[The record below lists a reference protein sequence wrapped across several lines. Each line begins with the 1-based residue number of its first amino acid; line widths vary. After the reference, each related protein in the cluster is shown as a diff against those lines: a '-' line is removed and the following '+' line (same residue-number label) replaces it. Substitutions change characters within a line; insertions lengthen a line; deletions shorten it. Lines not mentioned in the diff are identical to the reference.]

1 MEAVRGP
8 LPEERGGEALDV
20 IFIEAL
26 RVDTVIGVYDWE
38 RRIRQPVVIDLEMGA
53 DVAAA
58 AANDDVADTL
68 DYKSVSKR
76 VRQFVEESGFF
87 LVETL
92 TERIAALVLDE
103 FSVPWVRVRLNK
115 VGALRGAAGVGIV
128 IERARGDRTRD
139 DAPRGAPSLNE
150 VGALRGAA
158 GVGIVIERARGDRTR
173 DDLPRGAARPR

>member
-1 MEAVRGP
+1 MPRARRAPRKCGQVGRPGKIG
-8 LPEERGGEALDV
+8 ERTLDI

-26 RVDTVIGVYDWE
+26 RVETVIGVYDWE

-53 DVAAA
+53 DVARA

-68 DYKSVSKR
+68 DYKAVSKR
-76 VRQFVEESGFF
+76 VQQFVGESSFL

-128 IERARGDRTRD
+128 VERGRKPEESSA
-139 DAPRGAPSLNE
+139 
-150 VGALRGAA
+150 
-158 GVGIVIERARGDRTR
+158 
-173 DDLPRGAARPR
+173 

>member
-1 MEAVRGP
+1 MHSRLRGNTIVGVSGVMP
-8 LPEERGGEALDV
+8 AETRVHGARSNASGWTRRHAARRGAIGGDRTLDI

-26 RVDTVIGVYDWE
+26 RVETVIGVYDWE

-53 DVAAA
+53 DVARA

-68 DYKSVSKR
+68 DYKAVSKR
-76 VRQFVEESGFF
+76 VQQFVGESSFL

-103 FSVPWVRVRLNK
+103 FPVPWVRIRLNK

-128 IERARGDRTRD
+128 VERGRKPAESS
-139 DAPRGAPSLNE
+139 A
-150 VGALRGAA
+150 
-158 GVGIVIERARGDRTR
+158 
-173 DDLPRGAARPR
+173 